1 MGYVRAKDNPI
12 VINESLMGKI
22 LKNTPDFSGNPLKK
36 YNPTIIDAKNKK
48 VIKGKDAKQMI
59 EDIDNG
65 SFINV
70 DKSVHGK
77 PKENKELKDKF
88 KDAKTV
94 KFKEVKP
101 PKEKKT
107 KETPEQSLMKYLD
120 KSKEFWGK

>member
-12 VINESLMGKI
+12 IINESLMGKI
-22 LKNTPDFSGNPLKK
+22 LKKTPDLAGVGYKK
-36 YNPTIIDAKNKK
+36 YNPTIIDVKNKR
-48 VIKGKDAKQMI
+48 VIKGEDARQMI

-94 KFKEVKP
+94 KFKEVKQ
-101 PKEKKT
+101 PKVKKSE
-107 KETPEQSLMKYLD
+107 ETALVPVVK
-120 KSKEFWGK
+120 K

>member
-12 VINESLMGKI
+12 IINESLMGNI
-22 LKNTPDFSGNPLKK
+22 LKKTPDLAGVGYKK
-36 YNPTIIDAKNKK
+36 YSPTIIDVKNKK

-65 SFINV
+65 SFISV

-94 KFKEVKP
+94 KFKEVKQ
-101 PKEKKT
+101 PKVK
-107 KETPEQSLMKYLD
+107 
-120 KSKEFWGK
+120 KSKETALVPVVKK

>member
-12 VINESLMGKI
+12 IINESLMGKI
-22 LKNTPDFSGNPLKK
+22 LKKTPDLAGVGYKN
-36 YNPTIIDAKNKK
+36 YYPTIIDAKNKK

-65 SFINV
+65 SFISV
-70 DKSVHGK
+70 DKSVQGK

-94 KFKEVKP
+94 KFKEVKQ
-101 PKEKKT
+101 PKVK
-107 KETPEQSLMKYLD
+107 
-120 KSKEFWGK
+120 KSKETALAPVVKK